1 MARLATTPTAQRAGD
16 DLSDRLERA
25 SRELREAVIAV
36 DHSAAERAAS
46 RYVEALQKF
55 WESLKESER
64 AVSPV
69 PTTARELLGWARE
82 MTLIQ
87 RNMAADQLTVLR
99 KASRYNG
106 VADSQ
111 GGLQVKG

>member
-1 MARLATTPTAQRAGD
+1 M
-16 DLSDRLERA
+16 SDSLERA
-25 SRELREAVIAV
+25 SRELRAAVIAA

-46 RYVEALQKF
+46 RYVEALQRF
-55 WESLKESER
+55 WESLPEQER

-69 PTTARELLGWARE
+69 PATARELLGWARE

-87 RNMAADQLTVLR
+87 RNMAADQFTVLQ

-106 VADSQ
+106 VVNSQ
-111 GGLQVKG
+111 GGLHVKG